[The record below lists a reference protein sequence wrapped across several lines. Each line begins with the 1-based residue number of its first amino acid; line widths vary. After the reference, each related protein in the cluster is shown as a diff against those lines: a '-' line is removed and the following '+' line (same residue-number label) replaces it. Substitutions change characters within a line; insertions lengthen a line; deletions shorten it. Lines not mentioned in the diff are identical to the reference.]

1 MITMVST
8 FYILQIFRMCD
19 NLHNKFIS
27 IYWKQKKQLVL
38 WQSAKWGKMS
48 YWKVVGHCPSEGI
61 LMCIFAISIE
71 KRWKKTQLTIN
82 TIIFITSRCLQKTI
96 IHYTIS
102 YANPALTCWI
112 FSVWSFVMRCLSAS
126 HFLLLLNQS
135 QPLHFLNGFV
145 FHSIFFQS
153 KNHRFVR
160 CKSNEEHSFLD
171 AFPALIDRQ
180 TRVKVEVA
188 NTIAANS

>member
-1 MITMVST
+1 MQTKKTASFVAKCKVGQNELLKSLWPLSIWRHFNVH
-8 FYILQIFRMCD
+8 FCD
-19 NLHNKFIS
+19 FN
-27 IYWKQKKQLVL
+27 W
-38 WQSAKWGKMS
+38 
-48 YWKVVGHCPSEGI
+48 
-61 LMCIFAISIE
+61 
-71 KRWKKTQLTIN
+71 KRWRKTQLTIN

-160 CKSNEEHSFLD
+160 CRSNEEHSFLD

-180 TRVKVEVA
+180 TRVKA
-188 NTIAANS
+188 